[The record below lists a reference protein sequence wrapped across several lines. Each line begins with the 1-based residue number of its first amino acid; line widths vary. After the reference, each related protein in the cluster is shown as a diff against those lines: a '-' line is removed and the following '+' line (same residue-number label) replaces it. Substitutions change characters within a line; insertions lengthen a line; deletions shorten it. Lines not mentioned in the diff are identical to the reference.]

1 MNKKLMLFLLFLSL
15 FGASGAYGASGF
27 TTEVVRAGGVSTDEL
42 KSPGMRT
49 GRSISL
55 YKEEDFEPKRKFKST
70 QHVIVWI
77 YDYQKNPQPE
87 YVPDAIHALADFGVF
102 EDLDQAGLYIGF
114 LAGVLGDNQLMARRL
129 IKRLFPMTP
138 KNQAVII
145 MAIAYS
151 GLPEWRL
158 VLTDFTERMPARTVL
173 IDEFLFGSHKPLL
186 EAPIDQNPHMI
197 DALWGYYI
205 ATGYL
210 QPVERVIAT
219 LSWIQATD
227 NTDRF
232 TLAHMA
238 MWTLVKNAELDRPL
252 LRFYRRLL
260 PSASKEIKAP
270 LQKVIKASERFES
283 NKIKKAVIIAIA
295 TQKRRKLGKTT
306 KWAWGAKAGE
316 ALLAVG
322 CVTASALGHPEL
334 AAPCIV
340 TGAIYKGVRKL
351 MFDKTSP

>member
-1 MNKKLMLFLLFLSL
+1 MQRKISLLLVFASL
-15 FGASGAYGASGF
+15 FAASAAYGASDF
-27 TTEVVRAGGVSTDEL
+27 TTEVIRAGGVSTDEV

-55 YKEEDFEPKRKFKST
+55 YKEDDQGPKKKFKSA
-70 QHVIVWI
+70 QHVIVWF

-87 YVPDAIHALADFGVF
+87 YVPDAIHALSDFGVF

-114 LAGVLGDNQLMARRL
+114 LAGVLGDNQLLARDL
-129 IKRLFPMTP
+129 ITRLFPMSP

-158 VLTDFTERMPARTVL
+158 LMSDFTERMPARTVL

-186 EAPIDQNPHMI
+186 SAPIDQNPHMI

-210 QPVERVIAT
+210 QPVERVVQT
-219 LSWIQATD
+219 LSWSQATD

-238 MWTLVKNAELDRPL
+238 MWTLAKNAERDRPL
-252 LRFYRRLL
+252 LRFYRSQLT
-260 PSASKEIKAP
+260 SAKKPVSEP
-270 LQKVIKASERFES
+270 LAKVIKASERFES
-283 NKIKKAVIIAIA
+283 TKIKKTVIAAIA
-295 TQKRRKLGKTT
+295 EQKRRKPAKHT
-306 KWAWGAKAGE
+306 KWAWSAKAGE
-316 ALLAVG
+316 TLLAVG

-340 TGAIYKGVRKL
+340 TGAIYKGVRTL
-351 MFDKTSP
+351 MFEKN